1 MRKFTSTPFWT
12 DEAKPLCQYPW
23 LAQNE
28 RCEVLVLG
36 GGLTGAVLA
45 YHFAADGADVCLLT
59 RTPVGYGATAYGTG
73 IMEYDNNLSLV
84 QLGKS
89 IGKQA
94 AVDCLNRYCDALDS
108 IEALCDSLDAD
119 VGFARRDALSYTPD
133 GDHGDFFHTEYLIR
147 RHNGFDVE
155 YLDRAA
161 ARDRY
166 SFPLEDGILSKGLAA
181 EMDPYRF
188 TQALVQKA
196 SKEFGLRCYEMSEA
210 TAIDLSGGR
219 VTVQTNTHQTIRADK
234 LVLATGMSQNDYLKL
249 LSGKKAVF
257 TVVTEPVDSFPGYDG
272 RTILRNDAGSGFHIR
287 TTPDDRLIISGSDS
301 LFSGVDRRFAKLS
314 GPARLTELRYEKLMK
329 TLDEMFCGIGG
340 IVPCH
345 CFSGTYGYTADMLPV
360 IGEHE
365 DYQNVYFCMESGP
378 ENALTAEIAADLLM
392 RLYHN
397 EPYELKLFSP
407 KRRSL
412 ARRAIFGA

>member
-1 MRKFTSTPFWT
+1 MRKFASTPFWT
-12 DEAKPLCQYPW
+12 NGAKPLCQYPW

-59 RTPVGYGATAYGTG
+59 RTPIGYGATAYGTG

-108 IEALCDSLDAD
+108 IETLCDSLDTD
-119 VGFARRDALSYTPD
+119 VGFARRDALSYTPS

-196 SKEFGLRCYEMSEA
+196 SREFGLRCYEMSEA
-210 TAIDLSGGR
+210 TAIDLSDGR
-219 VTVQTNTHQTIRADK
+219 VTVQTNTHQTIRSDK

-249 LSGKKAVF
+249 FSGKKAVF

-272 RTILRNDAGSGFHIR
+272 RTILRNDAGSGFHVR

-314 GPARLTELRYEKLMK
+314 GPARLTELRYERLMK
-329 TLDEMFCGIGG
+329 MLDEMFCGIGG